1 MISVLVLVQCNYSFL
16 SQIKS
21 HINKMEGLEF
31 LYEVIDNYNLILKL
45 SAETKEEL
53 QGKVGKIS
61 HIPNTAN
68 VLSLIVLQ

>member
-1 MISVLVLVQCNYSFL
+1 
-16 SQIKS
+16 
-21 HINKMEGLEF
+21 MEGLEF

-61 HIPNTAN
+61 HIPNTTN

>member
-1 MISVLVLVQCNYSFL
+1 
-16 SQIKS
+16 
-21 HINKMEGLEF
+21 MEGLEF

>member
-16 SQIKS
+16 SQIKN